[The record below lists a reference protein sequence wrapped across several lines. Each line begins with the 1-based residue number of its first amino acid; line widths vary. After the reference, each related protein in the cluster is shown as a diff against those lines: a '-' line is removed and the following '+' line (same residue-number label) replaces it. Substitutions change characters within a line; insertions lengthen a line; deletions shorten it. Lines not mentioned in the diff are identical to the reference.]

1 MHSKEGRNMMNSRS
15 VIAASVAAFS
25 LMGIPT
31 VRAED
36 HIAVIVK
43 ATTSEYW
50 QWVFKG
56 AEAAGKQ
63 LNIKVDEL
71 GTPKDDAAGQIA
83 VLENAAGAKP
93 SAIVISPTVAE
104 ALGDPIAAVTAAG
117 VPVIVIDSGAKTDQY
132 ASFLTTNNEAGGK
145 AAADAMAS
153 CIKERTGKAAGKVAF
168 LTAMAGHESLDSRD
182 KGFKDGVAGYP
193 DLKIVGNRV
202 ANNEEAQGMSLTA
215 DLLTKDA
222 DLAGVFA
229 DNAQMGT
236 GAGAA
241 IVEKKLGAKFCLVAF
256 DADAGELE
264 HLKDG
269 SIYGLVIQDPYM
281 MGYAGV
287 WYGFAAAHGAR
298 LPKFVDTGVGV
309 VTKANMADPA
319 FAGLLDV
326 TKRKLAPF
334 TGN

>member
-1 MHSKEGRNMMNSRS
+1 MVKK
-15 VIAASVAAFS
+15 AALMAGAAMFALAVATPAHAADS
-25 LMGIPT
+25 
-31 VRAED
+31 
-36 HIAVIVK
+36 IAVIVK

-56 AEAAGKQ
+56 AEAAGK
-63 LNIKVDEL
+63 EL
-71 GTPKDDAAGQIA
+71 GVKVEELGSPKDDAAAQISI
-83 VLENAAGAKP
+83 LEGAAGKKP
-93 SAIVISPTVAE
+93 AAIVISPTIFE
-104 ALGDPIAAVTAAG
+104 ALGAPIEAVTAAG
-117 VPVIVIDSGAKTDQY
+117 IPVIMIDSGAKTDKY

-145 AAADAMAS
+145 AAADAMAQ

-168 LTAMAGHESLDSRD
+168 ITAMAGHESLDSRD
-182 KGFKDGVAGYP
+182 KGFKDGVASYP
-193 DLKIVGNRV
+193 GLKIVGNRV

-215 DLLTKDA
+215 DMLTKDS

-241 IVEKKLGAKFCLVAF
+241 IVEKKLGSKFCLVAF

-269 SIYGLVIQDPYM
+269 SIYALIIQDPYM
-281 MGYAGV
+281 MGFAGV
-287 WYGFAAAHGAR
+287 WYGYAAAHGAR
-298 LPKFVDTGVGV
+298 LPKFVDTGVGA
-309 VTKANMADPA
+309 VTKANMTDPA

-326 TKRKLAPF
+326 TKRKLSPF

>member
-1 MHSKEGRNMMNSRS
+1 MVRKAILMAGAAMFALTAAAPASAADS
-15 VIAASVAAFS
+15 V
-25 LMGIPT
+25 
-31 VRAED
+31 
-36 HIAVIVK
+36 AVIVK

-56 AEAAGKQ
+56 AEAAGKD
-63 LNIKVDEL
+63 LGVKVEEL
-71 GTPKDDAAGQIA
+71 GSPKDDAAAQISI
-83 VLENAAGAKP
+83 LEGAAGKKP
-93 SAIVISPTVAE
+93 AAIVIAPTIFE
-104 ALGDPIAAVTAAG
+104 ALGDPIAAVSAAG
-117 VPVIVIDSGAKTDQY
+117 VPVIVIDSGAKTDKY

-145 AAADAMAS
+145 AAADAMAQ
-153 CIKERTGKAAGKVAF
+153 CIKERGGKAAGKVAF
-168 LTAMAGHESLDSRD
+168 ITAMAGHESLDSRD
-182 KGFKDGVAGYP
+182 KGFKDGIAAYP
-193 DLKIVGNRV
+193 DIKIVGNRV

-222 DLAGVFA
+222 DLAGAFA

-241 IVEKKLGAKFCLVAF
+241 IVEKKNGSKFCLVAF

-269 SIYGLVIQDPYM
+269 SIYALIIQDPYM

-287 WYGFAAAHGAR
+287 WYGYAAAHGAR
-298 LPKFVDTGVGV
+298 LPKFVDTGVGA